1 MKIKLIKRYRKMY
14 SIFKKG
20 ISLAA
25 ALAIMLTSAAAVFA
39 EGVNTEFTGQAV
51 GYASVLY
58 DNTNGL
64 PTSEANVI
72 CQTKNGFIWIG
83 SYSGLIRYD
92 GSTFELFDASLGVSS
107 VVSLYEDSRGRLWI
121 GTNDNGVAF
130 YDNGSFTF
138 YGKVEGLKSSS
149 IRAIEEDKDGNILI
163 ATTLGMAYVD
173 TDDKL
178 HILDDPQLN
187 NEYICELQ
195 RGADGVIYGET
206 ISGAVFGIENMR
218 VTAFYSGADLG
229 IGVISCI
236 TPDLNNDGYVYL
248 GTEKSEIIYA
258 NMRGGMS
265 ERTTISVAPHVN
277 VNYIERVQ
285 DKIWVCT
292 NSGIGYINENN
303 EYNALGDIPLNNSV
317 CDMLADHEGNLW
329 FTSSRQGVMKIVPC
343 RFTDIN
349 KAASL
354 GNFVAN
360 TTCFYSG
367 DLYIGTDTGL
377 HIIDSG
383 YNEKT
388 NALTEMVGSARVR
401 CIKTDSKGNL
411 WVCTYSPLGLVCCKN
426 DGTIA
431 TYNESTGFKSNRVR
445 TVTELSDGTML
456 VSTSGGLHF
465 LRDGEMV
472 DALGSSAGLTNTEI
486 LTMCEGAGGT
496 LYLGS
501 DGDGLYKVD
510 GKNVTRMGLEDGLGS
525 EVILRIKKDEKTGT
539 YWIIT
544 SNSIAYMKDDKIT
557 TIKNFPYSNNF
568 DIFFDTSGGAW
579 ILSSNGIY
587 ITGVEQLI
595 KDEKPEYILFD
606 TSCGLPSIPTANA
619 RSCISEDGTLYIAG
633 TTGVSSVN
641 INDAQAEDDDIILTV
656 PFVSADDNVI
666 SPREDGSFVIPADAK
681 RITIYGY
688 AITYSLNNPI
698 ISYRLDGFD
707 DEPREVMKKNMQPV
721 TYTNLGGGEYTF
733 RLSTINTLTGE
744 ADNTI
749 DVKIKKVRALYEHW
763 LFWLAVAII
772 VIGGILVGIRLYL
785 NKKTAELEAR
795 EKRKQEFIDEMIE
808 AFAMCIDLKDTYT
821 NGHSFRVA
829 EYSKLL
835 AEKLGYSEEDVK
847 EIHNIALLHDI
858 GKLGIPDEVLN
869 KPGRPTDEEYEI
881 LKTHPAKGEEILK
894 KISIS
899 PDLAIGAGYH
909 HERPDGRGYANG
921 LKGDEIPYV
930 AQIIA
935 VADTFDAMYSTRP
948 YRKQMDIKDVRDEM
962 KRVSGTQLNGEIVEK
977 MAELIDEGAIDKVKN
992 IKANNDDNK

>member
-1 MKIKLIKRYRKMY
+1 MRTKKNII
-14 SIFKKG
+14 KKG
-20 ISLAA
+20 ISLIILPAV
-25 ALAIMLTSAAAVFA
+25 LLLSIAAVFA
-39 EGVNTEFTGQAV
+39 EGVNTEFTGQSV
-51 GYASVLY
+51 GYTSVLY

-64 PTSEANVI
+64 PTSEANAI
-72 CQTKNGFIWIG
+72 WQTKNGFIWIG

-92 GSTFELFDASLGVSS
+92 GSSFELYDASSGISS
-107 VVSLYEDSRGRLWI
+107 VVSLFEDSRERLWI

-130 YDNGSFTF
+130 YDKGKFTF

-149 IRAIEEDKDGNILI
+149 IKAIAEDNDGNILI

-173 TDDKL
+173 TEDKL

-187 NEYICELQ
+187 NEYICELNK
-195 RGADGVIYGET
+195 GADGVIYGET
-206 ISGAVFGIENMR
+206 ISGAVFSIENMR
-218 VTAFYSGADLG
+218 VTAFYSGVDIG

-236 TPDLNNDGYVYL
+236 TPDLENNGYVYL

-265 ERTTISVAPHVN
+265 ERKSISVAPHVN
-277 VNYIERVQ
+277 VNYIERVR
-285 DKIWVCT
+285 DKLWVCT
-292 NSGIGYINENN
+292 NSGIGYINDKN
-303 EYNALGDIPLNNSV
+303 EYYPLDDIPLNNSV

-354 GNFVAN
+354 DTFVAN
-360 TTCFYSG
+360 TTCIYGG

-388 NALTEMVGSARVR
+388 NALTEMIGSARIR
-401 CIKTDSKGNL
+401 CIKDDSKGNL
-411 WVCTYSPLGLVCCKN
+411 WICTYSPLGLVCRKN
-426 DGTIA
+426 DGTIT
-431 TYNESTGFKSNRVR
+431 TYNEDTGFKSNRVR
-445 TVTELSDGTML
+445 TITELSDGTIL

-472 DALGSSAGLTNTEI
+472 DALGSSAGLSNTEI
-486 LTMCEGAGGT
+486 LTMCEGDGGV

-501 DGDGLYKVD
+501 DGDGLYKLD

-525 EVILRIKKDEKTGT
+525 EVILRIKKDAKTGI

-544 SNSIAYMKDDKIT
+544 SNSIAYMKDDKIA

-568 DIFFDTSGGAW
+568 DIFFDANGGAW

-587 ITGVEQLI
+587 MTGAEQLM
-595 KDEKPEYILFD
+595 KDERPEYILFD

-641 INDAQAEDDDIILTV
+641 INNAETDDSDVILTV
-656 PFVSADDNVI
+656 PFVSADDDLI
-666 SPREDGSFVIPADAK
+666 MPREDGSFVIPSNAK

-698 ISYRLDGFD
+698 ISCRLEGFD
-707 DEPREVMKKNMQPV
+707 DEPQEIMKKNMQPV
-721 TYTNLGGGEYTF
+721 TYTNLGGGEYAF
-733 RLSTINTLTGE
+733 SLSTINTLTGE

-749 DVKIKKVRALYEHW
+749 EVRIEKVRALYEHW
-763 LFWLAVAII
+763 LFWLAAAII
-772 VIGGILVGIRLYL
+772 VIGGILVGVRLYL

-835 AEKLGYSEEDVK
+835 AEKLGYSEEEVK

-869 KPGRPTDEEYEI
+869 KPGRPTDEEYAI

-909 HERPDGRGYANG
+909 HERLDGRGYPNG
-921 LKGDEIPYV
+921 LKADEIPYV

-948 YRKQMDIKDVRDEM
+948 YRKQMDINDVRDEM
-962 KRVSGTQLNGEIVEK
+962 RRVSGTQLNGEIVEK
-977 MAELIDEGAIDKVKN
+977 MAELIDEGAIDKVKK
-992 IKANNDDNK
+992 IKADDDDK